1 MKCHFSSRLLHS
13 AALFIIY
20 FLPII
25 PAYAQ
30 PPLMR
35 DVFAAM
41 PDSVAPLVTKNNRLD
56 CIDFIENNMEAKAR
70 NVLDDYV
77 TLEALTSDYA
87 RFRTSAASV
96 LEMKL
101 LPTSDSTSVLCLL
114 RTAQTGEPD
123 TSRRLED
130 TTIRFLHP
138 DWTPLDNADLFTIP
152 AVSTF
157 IYESVP
163 DSLRATF
170 DQALNSFESFHP
182 VHLTIASGSSS
193 MIFLTAG

>member
-1 MKCHFSSRLLHS
+1 
-13 AALFIIY
+13 
-20 FLPII
+20 
-25 PAYAQ
+25 
-30 PPLMR
+30 
-35 DVFAAM
+35 
-41 PDSVAPLVTKNNRLD
+41 
-56 CIDFIENNMEAKAR
+56 MEAKAR

-182 VHLTIASGSSS
+182 VHLTIASEDAVLIATLQPAYLAKDEREVIAPRLRTLRFRWNGQR
-193 MIFLTAG
+193 FLLE